1 MARQLFWLAGL
12 FAAGIGLGSVQVQAA
27 SCSKDDFAKAVDL
40 AGAALRKVS
49 AESMPRI
56 QAKLRQLK
64 DKRGWPDQGFEEK
77 AFASLQDERIA
88 QFDSQANELLSKL
101 DNLGSFAP
109 ATEAD
114 CARLEELNATT
125 LELLAT
131 VKAKAAY
138 SLSKLD
144 QMLADAPALPAQGDP
159 IQALI
164 AEDQK
169 AKEARPAAKPA
180 EKKAAPPAK
189 VAARDV
195 ETSWGTQSKG
205 EARSEAARPEPKRE
219 AAAQPPLPPPS
230 PEPPTLQPAP
240 NAPPPQL
247 LPPEEEGYTIDE
259 IKAASAGVFG
269 KVSANV
275 AAVIEHV
282 FSKSGR
288 PRAYII
294 GEEGG
299 GAFIAGVRYGDGTL
313 YLREGGTQK
322 IFWHGPSVGTDI
334 GGDGSK
340 TLFLIYGLKSTEQL
354 YSNYTGIA
362 GSAYLVGGVGATFNT
377 NGEVIL
383 APIRSGLGLRI
394 GANIGYIR
402 FTPKQTWNPF

>member
-1 MARQLFWLAGL
+1 MAGMGL
-12 FAAGIGLGSVQVQAA
+12 LSATATAA

-56 QAKLRQLK
+56 QAKMRQLK

-77 AFASLQDERIA
+77 AFAALQDERVA
-88 QFDSQANELLSKL
+88 QFDSQANDLLSKL
-101 DNLGSFAP
+101 DNLGSFSP
-109 ATEAD
+109 STDAD
-114 CARLEELNATT
+114 CARLEELNATS

-144 QMLADAPALPAQGDP
+144 QMLADAPTLPSASGAP
-159 IQALI
+159 IKSLI
-164 AEDQK
+164 TEDQK
-169 AKEARPAAKPA
+169 ANEAKPA
-180 EKKAAPPAK
+180 PKQAEKKPAPAAPPPK
-189 VAARDV
+189 VAV
-195 ETSWGTQSKG
+195 KEPEKSWSTQTKG
-205 EARSEAARPEPKRE
+205 EALPPVKGEPSRAEPKRE
-219 AAAQPPLPPPS
+219 VAVQPPPASETP
-230 PEPPTLQPAP
+230 PPTLQPAP
-240 NAPPPQL
+240 NAPPPQF
-247 LPPEEEGYTIDE
+247 LPPEEDGYTIDE

-269 KVSANV
+269 KLSANV

-299 GAFIAGVRYGDGTL
+299 GAFIAGVRYGEGTL

-340 TLFLIYGLKSTEQL
+340 TLFLVYRLKTTDQL

-362 GSAYLVGGVGATFNT
+362 GSAFLVGGVGATFNT
-377 NGEVIL
+377 NGDVIL
-383 APIRSGLGLRI
+383 APIRAGLGLRI